1 MNWDWNETGAHRPE
15 LTTVRSRTMSR
26 SEEVGD
32 GEKKT
37 RRKNIN
43 LSHENE

>member
-1 MNWDWNETGAHRPE
+1 MNSDWNETGAQRRE
-15 LTTVRSRTMSR
+15 LTTVRSRRISR

-43 LSHENE
+43 LSYENE